1 MVSSLKSRVLLLC
14 AALVV
19 LTSLSLLIIF
29 WWNTSN
35 FNQNHIDQRI
45 NNAENVLTEYLTAKE
60 QLLFTASKVL
70 TADFGFKQA
79 LATSDSGTIESVL
92 LNHGSR
98 INADLMVLLS
108 LEGDII
114 SSSLKTGTQQTFLSK
129 SIKAISLKPQ
139 KAQFVIINQSLYEVI
154 VLPVKA
160 PRTIAYTIIGFEFD
174 SAVLQELKR
183 LTSLEVTFFNAD
195 KDFAI
200 STRDLNGTF
209 DPKTYFNQTMTHW
222 GFLERPKYNN
232 RLLDLN
238 ASADGAIQV
247 FLSASMLP
255 AYEKFN
261 TLILSSIALSVIIL
275 VLAIFAGGI
284 VSNSL
289 VRPLLTLV
297 ELTRAFAKGEY
308 PELKPDPKASVE
320 IKHLHQRFQ
329 EMGQDIKEREQ
340 EVKYQ
345 ADHDV
350 LTGLLNRYTLMREL
364 QQQLLDKRRRL
375 IIACNIRHFK
385 SINDTLGAATGDAC
399 LRAVAQRLLDYD
411 DKTKCIHGR
420 LGGDEFISSLV
431 IPEQRLMQDLANDFL
446 ANLTQP
452 IIVNDLKLNL
462 NFYIGACVYPDH
474 GDNAKALIRRT
485 TIAMDA
491 SREESIPIRYY
502 QSGED
507 EAHLSR
513 LRLVDDL
520 RKALK
525 ANNGELYLNYQPK
538 LNLATQ
544 TIDKVESLIRWRKP
558 NGDFVSPELFVGLA
572 ERSGLIIELT
582 QWVIDSV
589 LRQVSEWLIKG
600 IKVEAAINVSA
611 QDLAHPNF
619 LEYLLAK
626 LEQYKIEARQ
636 LTLELTERDIMINED
651 LVIERLGRLKTIG
664 ICISV
669 DDYGIGQSSLGKL
682 KQLPVDELKID
693 KTFIMQLDESKD
705 DQNIVQSTIELGHK
719 LGLSVV
725 AEGVESRAG
734 LQLLSGMQCDHAQ
747 GYFIARPSGP
757 EEFAQWLENYEPV

>member
-1 MVSSLKSRVLLLC
+1 MC

-35 FNQNHIDQRI
+35 FNQNHIDQRA

-79 LATSDSGTIESVL
+79 VATSDSGTIDSVL

-114 SSSLKTGTQQTFLSK
+114 SSSLKAGPRQDLLSQ
-129 SIKAISLKPQ
+129 SIKTISLKPQ
-139 KAQFVIINQSLYEVI
+139 KAQFVIINRSLYEVI

-160 PRTIAYTIIGFEFD
+160 PRTIAYTIIGFEFNSD
-174 SAVLQELKR
+174 VLQELKR
-183 LTSLEVTFFNAD
+183 LTSLEITFFNAD

-200 STRDLNGTF
+200 STRDLNGSF
-209 DPKTYFNQTMTHW
+209 DPNTYFNQTMTHW

-275 VLAIFAGGI
+275 VLAIFASGI

-289 VRPLLTLV
+289 VRPLLSLV

-308 PELKPDPKASVE
+308 PELKPDPKASIE

-329 EMGQDIKEREQ
+329 KMGQDIKEREQ
-340 EVKYQ
+340 EVKHQ
-345 ADHDV
+345 AEHDV
-350 LTGLLNRYTLMREL
+350 LTGLLNRYTLMQVLER
-364 QQQLLDKRRRL
+364 QLLDKQPRL
-375 IIACNIRHFK
+375 IVACNIRRFK
-385 SINDTLGAATGDAC
+385 SINDTLGAETGDAC
-399 LRAVAQRLLDYD
+399 LQAVATRLLHFADE
-411 DKTKCIHGR
+411 TECIHGR
-420 LGGDEFISSLV
+420 LGGDEFISSIRV
-431 IPEQRLMQDLANDFL
+431 PDTQSIDDVASDYVN
-446 ANLTQP
+446 NLTQP
-452 IIVNDLKLNL
+452 ITVNGLKLNL
-462 NFYIGACVYPDH
+462 NFYVGVCVFPSD
-474 GDNAKALIRRT
+474 GNNAKALIRRT

-491 SREESIPIRYY
+491 SREESASIRYY

-513 LRLVDDL
+513 LRLVDEL
-520 RKALK
+520 RQALK
-525 ANNGELYLNYQPK
+525 ANSEELYLNYQPK

-558 NGDFVSPELFVGLA
+558 NGEFVSPELFVSLA
-572 ERSGLIIELT
+572 ERSGLIIQLT

-589 LRQVSEWLIKG
+589 LKQVSEWLNKG

-611 QDLAHPNF
+611 QDLAHPDF

-693 KTFIMQLDESKD
+693 KAFIMQLDESKD

-725 AEGVESRAG
+725 AEGVESKAG

-747 GYFIARPSGP
+747 GYFISRPTGP
-757 EEFAQWLENYEPV
+757 EEFAQWLENYEPA